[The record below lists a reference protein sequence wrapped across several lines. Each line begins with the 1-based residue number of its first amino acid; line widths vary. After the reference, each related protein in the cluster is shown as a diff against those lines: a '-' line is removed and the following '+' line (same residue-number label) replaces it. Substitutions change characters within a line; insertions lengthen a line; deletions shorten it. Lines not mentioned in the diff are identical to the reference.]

1 MRNIEV
7 SGASPLATP
16 SSHRCPAQRAPAS
29 GVLRPASGVLR
40 AAFLQR
46 VVSSVYTLNEPVIL
60 DGAVTSKVAQADRN
74 AELVVFLNG

>member
-1 MRNIEV
+1 M
-7 SGASPLATP
+7 
-16 SSHRCPAQRAPAS
+16 
-29 GVLRPASGVLR
+29 R
-40 AAFLQR
+40 AAFLQK

>member
-7 SGASPLATP
+7 SGASPLVTP
-16 SSHRCPAQRAPAS
+16 SSHRCPAQRA
-29 GVLRPASGVLR
+29 PASGVLR

>member
-1 MRNIEV
+1 MHEKYRGERCF
-7 SGASPLATP
+7 ASCHAKRR
-16 SSHRCPAQRAPAS
+16 SHRCPAQRAPAS
-29 GVLRPASGVLR
+29 GVLR
-40 AAFLQR
+40 AAFLQK